1 MTQKMKIIG
10 LLGGMSWESTRT
22 YYNHLNTIIR
32 DQMGGL
38 HSARVMLNSVDFA
51 PLEEMMRRGD
61 WGEVEKTLIT
71 EAERLEAA
79 GAEGLLLCTNT
90 MHKVAPQLEAAIGIR
105 FFHIADCL
113 GASLQAKG
121 VRKLGLLGTRFTM
134 IEDFYSKRLAEK
146 FGIETLIPDRDD
158 ITTIDRI
165 IFEEL
170 CVGQVREASRQA
182 YLAIM
187 DKLARNGAES
197 IALACTEIEMLI
209 TAAHTALPL
218 EDTTFLHADTAA
230 RWSMES
236 GT

>member
-1 MTQKMKIIG
+1 MKIIG

-79 GAEGLLLCTNT
+79 GAEGFLLCTNT

-121 VRKLGLLGTRFTM
+121 VHKLGLLGTRFTM
-134 IEDFYSKRLAEK
+134 IEDFYSKRLAERY
-146 FGIETLIPDRDD
+146 GIETLIPDNED
-158 ITTIDRI
+158 ITTIDRS
-165 IFEEL
+165 FLKNL
-170 CVGQVREASRQA
+170 CWSGEAGVA
-182 YLAIM
+182 
-187 DKLARNGAES
+187 
-197 IALACTEIEMLI
+197 
-209 TAAHTALPL
+209 
-218 EDTTFLHADTAA
+218 
-230 RWSMES
+230 S
-236 GT
+236 GLSCDHG

>member
-1 MTQKMKIIG
+1 MTQDLKIIG

-38 HSARVMLNSVDFA
+38 HSAKVMLNSVDFA
-51 PLEEMMRRGD
+51 PLEEMMRSGD
-61 WGEVEKTLIT
+61 WAQIEQTLIS
-71 EAERLEAA
+71 EAARLEAG
-79 GAEGLLLCTNT
+79 GAEAVLLCTNT
-90 MHKVAPQLEAAIGIR
+90 MHKVAPQLEAALGIR

-121 VRKLGLLGTRFTM
+121 VRKVGLLGTRFTM

-146 FGIETLIPDRDD
+146 FGIETLIPDIDE

-165 IFEEL
+165 IFDEL
-170 CVGQVREASRQA
+170 CVGKVKEVSRKA

-187 DKLARNGAES
+187 DKLARRGAES

-209 TAAHTALPL
+209 TPADTELPL
-218 EDTTFLHADTAA
+218 EDTTFLHAETAA
-230 RWSMES
+230 RWSMER
-236 GT
+236 GA